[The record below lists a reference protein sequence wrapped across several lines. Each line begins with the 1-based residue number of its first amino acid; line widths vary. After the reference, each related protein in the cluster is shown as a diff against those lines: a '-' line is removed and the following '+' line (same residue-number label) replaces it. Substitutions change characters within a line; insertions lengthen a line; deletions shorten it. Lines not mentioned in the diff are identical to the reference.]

1 MFQPEAKY
9 EFVRRYCPPSE
20 GWAVF
25 VDIDASEEGRTG
37 GERTTA
43 EAKERQ
49 QQMQRDAAA
58 VLEKLKAAGVTVGG
72 AREAWFA
79 KHELPMVRGDRDIVA
94 FHPEDRR
101 CVVAEVEAISSG
113 QAEQKVYKTVGQI
126 VSAASAAAQEGWTT
140 QFVLVVHGEKMAEHL
155 RRMGAL
161 VKLGISGLALVRR
174 KEEDEWLFGRALDG
188 VDKMDARGAKWIPW
202 SPNRSS
208 RSTAATGS

>member
-1 MFQPEAKY
+1 M
-9 EFVRRYCPPSE
+9 
-20 GWAVF
+20 F

-58 VLEKLKAAGVTVGG
+58 VLKKLKAAGATVGG
-72 AREAWFA
+72 ARDAWFA
-79 KHELPMVRGDRDIVA
+79 RHELPLIRGDRDIVA
-94 FHPEDRR
+94 FHREEHR

-113 QAEQKVYKTVGQI
+113 QAEQKVYKAVGQI
-126 VSAASAAAQEGWTT
+126 VSAASVAVPEGWAM

-161 VKLGISGLALVRR
+161 VKLGISGLALEQT
-174 KEEDEWLFGRALDG
+174 KEQDEWLFGRALDG
-188 VDKMDARGAKWIPW
+188 VEGVDKMDARCPK
-202 SPNRSS
+202 
-208 RSTAATGS
+208 